1 MPIFISY
8 SHADSEFVD
17 ILAAH
22 LVKPK
27 ARVWVDR
34 WELNVGDS
42 LIDRIQNAIQTAA
55 ALIVVLSK
63 ASVESEWC
71 KKEFSAGLLRELEE
85 RRVVVL
91 PALKETCDIPIFL
104 RGKMYADFRS
114 NFDSGLNTILEAVA
128 RITSEGLGRLESPEW
143 HTDWAVD
150 WGIREG
156 LFFLRL
162 TMVEQAKDHP
172 YTVLSELEARANE
185 IATARYLNFHE
196 ENLGWVERLAIIEMI
211 ATSMSEGNHQFVI
224 DDQFPQVR
232 SFSVRDQKLGTAF
245 EIKVTARR
253 LGEDTGKG
261 VFFDYGSQIKQ
272 ISQRLR
278 ETLRGPTT
286 GEWATIQRLRE
297 SLNRR

>member
-8 SHADSEFVD
+8 SHPDSEFVD

-22 LVKPK
+22 LVKHR

-42 LIDRIQNAIQTAA
+42 LIDRIQSAIRTAS
-55 ALIVVLSK
+55 ALVVVLSK

-71 KKEFSAGLLRELEE
+71 KKELNAGLVRELEE

-104 RGKMYADFRS
+104 REKMYADFRS
-114 NFDSGLNTILEAVA
+114 NFDAGLNTILEAIA
-128 RITSEGLGRLESPEW
+128 RVTSEALGRLETPEW
-143 HTDWAVD
+143 HTDWSID
-150 WGIREG
+150 WEIREG

-185 IATARYLNFHE
+185 VATARYLNFQE
-196 ENLGWVERLAIIEMI
+196 KNLDWIERLAVIEMI
-211 ATSMSEGNHQFVI
+211 AASMSDGNHQFII

-232 SFSVRDQKLGTAF
+232 SFSIRDQKLGASF
-245 EIKVTARR
+245 GIKVTARR
-253 LGEDTGKG
+253 LGEDTGKA
-261 VFFDYGSQIKQ
+261 VFFDYGEQIKQ
-272 ISQRLR
+272 ISKGLRENLREPTTDENMTIDRLR
-278 ETLRGPTT
+278 KSLR
-286 GEWATIQRLRE
+286 
-297 SLNRR
+297 S